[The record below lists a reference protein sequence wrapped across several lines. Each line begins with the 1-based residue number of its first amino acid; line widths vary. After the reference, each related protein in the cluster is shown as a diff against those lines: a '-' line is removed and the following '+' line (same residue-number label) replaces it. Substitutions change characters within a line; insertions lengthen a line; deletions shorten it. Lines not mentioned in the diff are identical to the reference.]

1 MEEEKEKL
9 KQKPMMRYIVPFS
22 FSDGYEKVYSKMMSH
37 EDWELENISGQ
48 GRHIYN
54 HIYKT
59 IHYAKEEQND
69 KPLSVEP
76 IKDETKKD
84 SMLRIKDARPL
95 SADTAGRNDTKR
107 NHTRSIPVKQR
118 IPIHGMGA
126 QTSGSKK

>member
-59 IHYAKEEQND
+59 IHYAKEEQNE
-69 KPLSVEP
+69 K
-76 IKDETKKD
+76 
-84 SMLRIKDARPL
+84 RQG
-95 SADTAGRNDTKR
+95 SAWKFQE
-107 NHTRSIPVKQR
+107 KLQ
-118 IPIHGMGA
+118 
-126 QTSGSKK
+126 SGSQEKCTLELHLITKTSHTDTVC

>member
-1 MEEEKEKL
+1 
-9 KQKPMMRYIVPFS
+9 MMFINNLQLIRF
-22 FSDGYEKVYSKMMSH
+22 H
-37 EDWELENISGQ
+37 Q
-48 GRHIYN
+48 R
-54 HIYKT
+54 
-59 IHYAKEEQND
+59 KEEQND

-76 IKDETKKD
+76 IKDEIKKD

-95 SADTAGRNDTKR
+95 SADTAGRNDTKW